1 MAHFIDRRLN
11 GKKKS
16 TVNRQKFIR
25 RYKQQIKEA
34 VSDAISK
41 RSVTDIDSG
50 ESVSIPHK
58 DIGEPMFHQGKGG
71 IRNTVHP
78 GNDQFS
84 TGDKIK
90 RPQSGQGGGAGEG
103 DASDQGEGS
112 DEFVFSISKDEYLD
126 LLFEDLELP
135 NLQQTQLD
143 RLVQMKTH
151 RAGFCQGRR
160 RILSCRSDRR
170 DFCTRCPTP
179 PPYRSD

>member
-71 IRNTVHP
+71 KRNTVHP

-90 RPQSGQGGGAGEG
+90 RPQSGQGGGAGWCG
-103 DASDQGEGS
+103 WPDALRGPNRRRGRRDGGARGGPRQRETYSPWRGDQG
-112 DEFVFSISKDEYLD
+112 
-126 LLFEDLELP
+126 
-135 NLQQTQLD
+135 
-143 RLVQMKTH
+143 
-151 RAGFCQGRR
+151 
-160 RILSCRSDRR
+160 
-170 DFCTRCPTP
+170 
-179 PPYRSD
+179 